1 MAAGQLERRFPSRL
15 FSACLGALL
24 VFAAIVG
31 GLLHLTGAAND
42 DVFLYLGLAA
52 GCIVLASLAWEVVV
66 RQALRRAGPSD
77 TGPSDT
83 GPSDTGITAD
93 PPDSSPGDGPP
104 GVIAWMAFPV
114 AIFLGLASLPLLA
127 LVVYPP
133 AAEYFTEPGRVTAS
147 ISRSTSG
154 LLLDLDFPEPTTERG
169 ENLRI
174 NGQPLPEG
182 YQRDHPDVFVWRG
195 AQTLSLRLEP
205 LLRDLGIERIERIGI
220 NQLAGVLRFTYLNG
234 MTVPQQ
240 RVVVSP

>member
-42 DVFLYLGLAA
+42 GVFLYLGLAA

-66 RQALRRAGPSD
+66 RQALIRAGPSD
-77 TGPSDT
+77 TGPL
-83 GPSDTGITAD
+83 DTGITAD

-104 GVIAWMAFPV
+104 GVLAWMAFPV

-133 AAEYFTEPGRVTAS
+133 AAGYFTEPGRVTAS

-182 YQRDHPDVFVWRG
+182 YERDHPEVFVWRG
-195 AQTLSLRLEP
+195 DRTLSLHIEP
-205 LLRDLGIERIERIGI
+205 LLRDLGLERIERIGI
-220 NQLAGVLRFTYLNG
+220 NQLAGVPRFTYLSG
-234 MTVPQQ
+234 VTVPQQ
-240 RVVVSP
+240 RVVVSSAP

>member
-1 MAAGQLERRFPSRL
+1 MATGQLERRFPSRL

-42 DVFLYLGLAA
+42 GVFLYLGLAA

-66 RQALRRAGPSD
+66 RQALIRAGPSD
-77 TGPSDT
+77 TGPL
-83 GPSDTGITAD
+83 DTGITAD
-93 PPDSSPGDGPP
+93 PPDSSPDDGPP

-182 YQRDHPDVFVWRG
+182 YERDHPEVFVWRG
-195 AQTLSLRLEP
+195 AQTLSLHLEP

-220 NQLAGVLRFTYLNG
+220 NQLAGVPRFTYLSG
-234 MTVPQQ
+234 VTVPQQ
-240 RVVVSP
+240 RVVVSSAP

>member
-1 MAAGQLERRFPSRL
+1 MAAGQLGRTFPSRL
-15 FSACLGALL
+15 FSASLGVLL

-42 DVFLYLGLAA
+42 GVFLYLGLAA

-83 GPSDTGITAD
+83 GFTAD

-147 ISRSTSG
+147 ISRSASG
-154 LLLDLDFPEPTTERG
+154 LLLDLDCPEPTTERG

-182 YQRDHPDVFVWRG
+182 YERDHPEVFVWRG
-195 AQTLSLRLEP
+195 AQTLSLHLEP

-220 NQLAGVLRFTYLNG
+220 NQLAGVPRFTYLSG
-234 MTVPQQ
+234 VTVPQQ
-240 RVVVSP
+240 RVVVSSAP